1 MKKKKIIPAIIILL
15 IVIVAGSCFWYF
27 QYKKP
32 HDEAVANF
40 NKAVSALKESN
51 KPLDEAVSSLKS
63 VIDSKEEPLDPATL
77 TTAKG
82 KLSDAKKSEMK
93 VPEMPKKTND
103 INEATKKISTIP
115 DYSNIIAALSEA
127 QTNLENS
134 IKQLKQVTNPSEDFV
149 VERLKQIKSI
159 SGVEAVTEKTDINRL
174 LNKNGGYTA
183 CVYFSSKKVKLLK
196 SLLLPRMQRNGNPI
210 LLLLMEMA

>member
-1 MKKKKIIPAIIILL
+1 
-15 IVIVAGSCFWYF
+15 
-27 QYKKP
+27 
-32 HDEAVANF
+32 
-40 NKAVSALKESN
+40 
-51 KPLDEAVSSLKS
+51 
-63 VIDSKEEPLDPATL
+63 
-77 TTAKG
+77 
-82 KLSDAKKSEMK
+82 MK

-149 VERLKQIKSI
+149 VERLKEIKSI

-174 LNKNGGYTA
+174 LNKNGRSEEHT
-183 CVYFSSKKVKLLK
+183 SELQSH
-196 SLLLPRMQRNGNPI
+196 
-210 LLLLMEMA
+210 

>member
-159 SGVEAVTEKTDINRL
+159 SELKPL
-174 LNKNGGYTA
+174 P
-183 CVYFSSKKVKLLK
+183 KK
-196 SLLLPRMQRNGNPI
+196 QI
-210 LLLLMEMA
+210 LIGF